1 LNAILV
7 EKRNQMLLDI
17 QSLSHQ
23 YQRGKNAT
31 FAIKSLSLQVSSG
44 ILGLLGSNGAGKSS
58 LMRILAT
65 ITKPSQGTILW
76 QGQDIIKSPQFLRNE
91 LGYLPQYFGVYDQL
105 SGFEFLQYMAGMK
118 GLSQSLTKQ
127 TIDDLLNKLN
137 LTHAAHLPLKG
148 YSGGMKQRIG
158 IAQALLNDPKLL
170 IIDEPTVG
178 LDPQERANFRQ
189 LLTELSDERCIIFST
204 HIVADVES
212 IADHIAIMQ
221 TGELIQ
227 YESTSALQAKVAN
240 KCWQLTTNFSELKQ
254 IQHDFIVSHSVRKG
268 DKIELSIVAD
278 FSPDERAISRSPTL
292 EDAYLY
298 FTSTNR
304 TQVDS
309 MRAC

>member
-1 LNAILV
+1 
-7 EKRNQMLLDI
+7 MLLDI

-23 YQRGKNAT
+23 YQSGKNTT
-31 FAIKSLSLQVSSG
+31 FAIKSLSLQVKPG

-65 ITKPSQGTILW
+65 ITKPSQGKRFW
-76 QGQDIIKSPQFLRNE
+76 QGQDIIKSPQLLRTE

-105 SGFEFLQYMAGMK
+105 SGIEFLQYMAGLK
-118 GLSQSLTKQ
+118 GLNESIAKQ
-127 TIDDLLNKLN
+127 RIEELLNTLN
-137 LTHAAHLPLKG
+137 LTHAANMSLKG

-158 IAQALLNDPKLL
+158 IAQALLNNPKLL

-189 LLTELSDERCIIFST
+189 LLTELADERCIIFST

-227 YESTSALQAKVAN
+227 YESPSALQAKVSD
-240 KCWQLTTNFSELKQ
+240 KCWQLTANFSELKK
-254 IQHDFIVSHSVRKG
+254 IQHNCIVSHTVRKD
-268 DKIELSIVAD
+268 DKVELSIVAD
-278 FSPDERAISRSPTL
+278 FSPDARAISRAPTL

-298 FTSTNR
+298 FTSTKR
-304 TQVDS
+304 TQANF